1 MNLMGAKKV
10 RMVVFPDRFLVLTGK
25 GRKVVST
32 TSHRRR
38 FIRNRLLSA
47 GFGSINISVKS

>member
-10 RMVVFPDRFLVLTGK
+10 RMVVYPDRFVVVTNK
-25 GRKVVST
+25 GRKVAT
-32 TSHRRR
+32 GSHRRR

-47 GFGSINISVKS
+47 GFGSINVTVKS